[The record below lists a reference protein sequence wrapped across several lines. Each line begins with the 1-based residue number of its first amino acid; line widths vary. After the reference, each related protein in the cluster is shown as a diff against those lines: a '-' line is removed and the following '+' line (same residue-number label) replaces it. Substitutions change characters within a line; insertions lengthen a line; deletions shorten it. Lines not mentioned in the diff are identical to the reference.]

1 MSFISKTFGGL
12 NKPYYFRH
20 LFFGLIIFIL
30 LEAIILNA
38 GGDAKEKILEGKFW
52 GITGVYLIFLFL
64 YPYSRFV
71 YESIVEYI
79 FGNNVFIVNGLIL
92 LVVKTITML
101 LCFIFSWAIAP
112 IGLIYL
118 YFYYSRQEKLALQE
132 SNEQDPSVK
141 E

>member
-71 YESIVEYI
+71 YESIVNYI
-79 FGNNVFIVNGLIL
+79 VGDNVFIVNTFL
-92 LVVKTITML
+92 LLTIKVITIF

-118 YFYYSRQEKLALQE
+118 YFYYSRQEKLDSQQC
-132 SNEQDPSVK
+132 NEQDSAVK
-141 E
+141 

>member
-12 NKPYYFRH
+12 NKSYYFRH
-20 LFFGLIIFIL
+20 FFFGLIIFIL
-30 LEAIILNA
+30 LEAMFIKVGGGAKKNILD
-38 GGDAKEKILEGKFW
+38 GGFW
-52 GITGVYLIFLFL
+52 AISGICLLFLFL

-71 YESIVEYI
+71 YESIVNYI
-79 FGNNVFIVNGLIL
+79 VGDNVFIVNTFL
-92 LVVKTITML
+92 LLTIKVITIF

>member
-12 NKPYYFRH
+12 NKSYYFRH
-20 LFFGLIIFIL
+20 FFFGLIIFIL
-30 LEAIILNA
+30 LEAMFIKVGGGAKKNILD
-38 GGDAKEKILEGKFW
+38 GGFW
-52 GITGVYLIFLFL
+52 AISGICLLFLFL

-101 LCFIFSWAIAP
+101 LCFMFSWAIAP

-118 YFYYSRQEKLALQE
+118 YFYYSRQEKLDSQQC
-132 SNEQDPSVK
+132 NEQDSAVK
-141 E
+141 

>member
-12 NKPYYFRH
+12 NKSYYFRH
-20 LFFGLIIFIL
+20 FFFGLIIFIL
-30 LEAIILNA
+30 LEAMFIKVGGGAKKNILD
-38 GGDAKEKILEGKFW
+38 GGFW
-52 GITGVYLIFLFL
+52 AISGICLLFLFL
-64 YPYSRFV
+64 YPYSRFI

-101 LCFIFSWAIAP
+101 LCFMFSWAIAP

-118 YFYYSRQEKLALQE
+118 YFYYSRQEKLDSQQC
-132 SNEQDPSVK
+132 NEQDSAVK
-141 E
+141 